1 MVMIG
6 VDPHKGSHTAV
17 ALDGD
22 ESELARLRVKA
33 NVKQCDQLLAWA
45 EPFGP
50 RVWAIESAG
59 GVGYLLAQ
67 QLVAAGEDVFD
78 VPATLSARARLL
90 DSRRSDKNDPNDAR
104 AAGIAALRSPGLT
117 VVTPANHTEV
127 LRLLGKRNR
136 DLASARTRS
145 VCRLHALVTDL
156 VPGGIAKT
164 VHTGRTAGLLAGLQ
178 ATTPVQQ
185 QRLELAVE
193 LLADIERIDTQ
204 LRESKA
210 RIATAVTASGTG
222 LTDIFGIGPIAACI
236 LIGGTGD
243 IGRFASRHHFAA
255 YNGTAPREVSSG
267 GRNRHRLSRRGNR
280 QLNYAIHIA
289 AISQIRFAHTEGRKF
304 YERKVAESHTGKEA
318 IRALKRRISDVVYR
332 QLVAD
337 AQRLATD
344 VGPGRSAN

>member
-17 ALDGD
+17 VLDGD
-22 ESELARLRVKA
+22 ESELGRLRVKA

-50 RVWAIESAG
+50 RVWAVESAG

-67 QLVAAGEDVFD
+67 QLVAAGENVVD

-90 DSRRSDKNDPNDAR
+90 DNRRSDKNDPNDAR
-104 AAGIAALRSPGLT
+104 AAGIAAMRSSGLT

-164 VHTGRTAGLLAGLQ
+164 IGVGYTTGLLAELT
-178 ATTPVQQ
+178 ASTPVQH
-185 QRLELAVE
+185 QRLEIARAH
-193 LLADIERIDTQ
+193 LADVERLDTQ
-204 LRESKA
+204 IRESKA
-210 RIATAVTASGTG
+210 QITTAVTASGTG
-222 LTDIFGIGPIAACI
+222 LTDIFGIGPVAACI

-243 IGRFASRHHFAA
+243 IGRFASRNHFAA

-289 AISQIRFAHTEGRKF
+289 AISQIRFAHSPGRAF
-304 YERKVAESHTGKEA
+304 YDRKVAEGHTGKEA
-318 IRALKRRISDVVYR
+318 LRALKRRISDVVYR

-337 AQRLATD
+337 ARRRAALETASSA
-344 VGPGRSAN
+344 GR